1 MTEKYT
7 SYEILGVKRDAS
19 DKEIKAAYLRLVK
32 QWHPDKG
39 GTDSLFCLV
48 ENAKEELLDHDRR
61 AELDRSL
68 DNPVQLD
75 NADDNG
81 WWYFEE
87 DDLNDEDYS
96 YFSQETTGV
105 TRQPNKPVSESHVA
119 ISGEWIERTISWI
132 VWLVEAWLSRNTSDA
147 PKSFVQAK
155 KSPLPRK
162 LRIIIW
168 IIVVWLVLA
177 AEYSSIFNLLSGG
190 LDFAPIIFWNLIFV
204 ALFMLYRHHQKAE
217 KSGGIR

>member
-1 MTEKYT
+1 M
-7 SYEILGVKRDAS
+7 
-19 DKEIKAAYLRLVK
+19 
-32 QWHPDKG
+32 
-39 GTDSLFCLV
+39 
-48 ENAKEELLDHDRR
+48 DHDRR

-87 DDLNDEDYS
+87 DDLDDEDYS

-105 TRQPNKPVSESHVA
+105 TRQPNKPVSESPVA
-119 ISGEWIERTISWI
+119 ISGEWIERIISWI
-132 VWLVEAWLSRNTSDA
+132 VWLVDAWLSRNTSDT

-177 AEYSSIFNLLSGG
+177 AEYTSIANLLSGG

-204 ALFMLYRHHQKAE
+204 ALFMLYRHHHKAE

>member
-1 MTEKYT
+1 MTEKYN
-7 SYEILGVKRDAS
+7 SYDILEVKHDAS
-19 DKEIKAAYLRLVK
+19 DEEIRAAYLRLVK

-39 GTDSLFCLV
+39 GTNLFFRLV
-48 ENAKEELLDHDRR
+48 ENAKEELLDPERR

-68 DNPVQLD
+68 DNPDDLD

-87 DDLNDEDYS
+87 YDGDDEDYS
-96 YFSQETTGV
+96 YSSQEATGV
-105 TRQPNKPVSESHVA
+105 TRQPNKPASESHVA

-132 VWLVEAWLSRNTSDA
+132 VWLVEAWLSSNTSDT
-147 PKSFVQAK
+147 PKSFVQTK
-155 KSPLPRK
+155 KSPLPRR
-162 LRIIIW
+162 LRVIIW

-190 LDFAPIIFWNLIFV
+190 LDFAPIIFWNLIFA
-204 ALFMLYRHHQKAE
+204 ALFMLYRHHHKAE